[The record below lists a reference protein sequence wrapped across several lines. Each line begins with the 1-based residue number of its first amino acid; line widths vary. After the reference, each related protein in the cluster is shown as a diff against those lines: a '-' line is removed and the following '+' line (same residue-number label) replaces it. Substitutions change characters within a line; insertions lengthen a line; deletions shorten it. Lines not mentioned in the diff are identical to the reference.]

1 MFDALRMNERGIV
14 EALKVEKE
22 VPPWMVPA
30 FVEWIEPRLTKE
42 MTVWEFG
49 SGNSTLWFARRVK
62 QISTVEH
69 HKLWADAL
77 RPIRSK
83 NTAHWFIPANVE
95 DHYPFIHPSTLSPDI
110 LIVDGMQRDACI
122 QNALPQLKPNTLIIL
137 DNSESEAIASQE
149 LLHQQGWNRL
159 DFEDVYPWDK
169 AKRWVTTV
177 FSRQSISETS

>member
-49 SGNSTLWFARRVK
+49 SGNSTLWFARRTDYVY
-62 QISTVEH
+62 SVEH
-69 HKLWADAL
+69 HLLWAAAMRAIQPQNVYSDFVSSAISQ
-77 RPIRSK
+77 RYPIIRRDI
-83 NTAHWFIPANVE
+83 F
-95 DHYPFIHPSTLSPDI
+95 PDI

-177 FSRQSISETS
+177 FSRQSMSETS